1 MQRIILISCFLMLPG
16 CASYL
21 NVYRSSD
28 GAKIQGIPYFA
39 PELVT
44 VEKTT
49 SYEPLPQY
57 ANTKN
62 ADYCMN
68 DKKEVEKRVLPV
80 GAKHYIDFNPAA
92 FGKSAF
98 AVEFSANGALSK
110 ASLNSDGTE
119 AIGKTADL
127 LSTVLPYVA
136 MTKEA
141 SVAIQTQSVVIDI
154 AADKARSVY
163 CTTKSIVERIVE

>member
-1 MQRIILISCFLMLPG
+1 
-16 CASYL
+16 
-21 NVYRSSD
+21 
-28 GAKIQGIPYFA
+28 
-39 PELVT
+39 
-44 VEKTT
+44 
-49 SYEPLPQY
+49 
-57 ANTKN
+57 
-62 ADYCMN
+62 MN

-80 GAKHYIDFNPAA
+80 GAKNYIDFNPAA

-154 AADKARSVY
+154 AADKSRSVY